1 MSREIALRVTHG
13 TAFMVKRNS
22 ATAAVGEAFMC
33 VGRNVLSGRA
43 NAIAAAIKI
52 WRGNKR
58 WRADPVDGRAF
69 GYLAVVL
76 CGRAINAQAA
86 AIWRGMIRWRAD
98 AIMSNAVR
106 NNREWM
112 MEPIM

>member
-1 MSREIALRVTHG
+1 
-13 TAFMVKRNS
+13 
-22 ATAAVGEAFMC
+22 MC